1 MSGPAGCSSPSPPR
15 PARSWARRHW
25 PALPVVIT
33 SGYLTDNLRSD
44 ARSAGVRQ
52 LLQKE
57 YTLEQL
63 GPLLQQVLADAGRSH
78 PGG

>member
-1 MSGPAGCSSPSPPR
+1 MLTRVAPYRFKVRAISLSV
-15 PARSWARRHW
+15 
-25 PALPVVIT
+25 LPVVIT
-33 SGYLTDNLRSD
+33 SGYITDNLRTD